1 MFIFAANIHLMKQF
15 FLLLFSLFGFAGATP
30 EGNHNL
36 VLSAEL
42 ELMNRLLSVQTMQG
56 QILPDQSILEM
67 AIRGYTKLLRNESVP
82 QPEILTLVDFSLPS
96 DKERM
101 WVFDIETGKLLYNSL
116 VAHGRNSGD
125 KLASHFSNL
134 PGSYTSSLGFYLTG
148 DIYQGKHGLSLYLDG
163 LEKGINDKARER
175 AIVIHGAEYVTANF
189 IQQNGR
195 LGRSLGCPALPPHL
209 TRDVINTIK
218 GGTCLFIYAPDKNYL
233 ANSPVLN

>member
-1 MFIFAANIHLMKQF
+1 MSVSK
-15 FLLLFSLFGFAGATP
+15 
-30 EGNHNL
+30 
-36 VLSAEL
+36 EL

-125 KLASHFSNL
+125 RLASHFSNS
-134 PGSYTSSLGFYLTG
+134 PGSFTSSLGFYLTG

-175 AIVIHGAEYVTANF
+175 AIVIHGADYATANF
-189 IQQNGR
+189 IQQHGR

>member
-1 MFIFAANIHLMKQF
+1 MFIFAANIHPMKQF

-36 VLSAEL
+36 SVSKEL

-56 QILPDQSILEM
+56 QILPDQNILEM

-125 KLASHFSNL
+125 RLASHFSNS
-134 PGSYTSSLGFYLTG
+134 PGSFTSSLGFYLTG

-175 AIVIHGAEYVTANF
+175 AIVIHGADYATANF
-189 IQQNGR
+189 IQQHGR

>member
-1 MFIFAANIHLMKQF
+1 
-15 FLLLFSLFGFAGATP
+15 
-30 EGNHNL
+30 
-36 VLSAEL
+36 
-42 ELMNRLLSVQTMQG
+42 MNRLLSVQTMQG

-125 KLASHFSNL
+125 RLASHFSNS
-134 PGSYTSSLGFYLTG
+134 PGSFTSSLGFYLTG

-175 AIVIHGAEYVTANF
+175 AIVIHGADYATANF
-189 IQQNGR
+189 IQQHGR

>member
-1 MFIFAANIHLMKQF
+1 MLIFAANIFPMKRF

-30 EGNHNL
+30 EGNHNFA
-36 VLSAEL
+36 LSAEL
-42 ELMNRLLSVQTMQG
+42 ELMNRLLSVETMQG

-82 QPEILTLVDFSLPS
+82 HPEILTLVDFSLPS

-101 WVFDIETGKLLYNSL
+101 WVFNIETGKLLYNSL

-134 PGSYTSSLGFYLTG
+134 PGSYTSSLGFYITG

-175 AIVIHGAEYVTANF
+175 AIVIHGADYVTKNF

-209 TRDVINTIK
+209 TREVINTIK
-218 GGTCLFIYAPDKNYL
+218 GGTCLFIYVPDKSYL
-233 ANSPVLN
+233 TNSPILN